1 VECDEFL
8 VTISLYLFHLNLELN
23 YWQQLYERE
32 LKFTLKKSLKFLLKI
47 LTLVSSANNIVSDA
61 EFILRRK

>member
-1 VECDEFL
+1 MECDEFL
-8 VTISLYLFHLNLELN
+8 VTISLYLFHLSLELN

-32 LKFTLKKSLKFLLKI
+32 LNFTLKKSLKFLLKI